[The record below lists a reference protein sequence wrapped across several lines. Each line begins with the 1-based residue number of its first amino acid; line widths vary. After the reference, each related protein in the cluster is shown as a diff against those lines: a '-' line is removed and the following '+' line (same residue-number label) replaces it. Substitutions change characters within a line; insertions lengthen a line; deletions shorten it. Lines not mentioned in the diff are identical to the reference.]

1 MHKFPYRYKSVSF
14 FCLSEKTNLY
24 NRRTSVGLRVWR
36 RCCHTTMWTHTAL
49 GMAHRNAHDAV
60 HKHPL
65 SLANPPPGIH
75 PVEILVE
82 VHKPRETLTATLCSS
97 EHRLGLPLI
106 NSSILTAQRFTR
118 NTALPFKWAC
128 GLTQELS
135 LATTGKI
142 SEGSHLCKPQTT
154 RAQNDG
160 KQYRPQGP
168 RWFPWGSST
177 DSRVGLLVITQ
188 T

>member
-36 RCCHTTMWTHTAL
+36 RCCHTAMWTHTAL

-106 NSSILTAQRFTR
+106 NSSISTAQRFTR